1 MFKGMIAAVAIA
13 TISVS
18 CGQKSD
24 FPGFDKIEDG
34 LYIKYESKA
43 EGAKAAT
50 IGSILSMDL
59 KYGTKDSTLMN
70 TADNGM
76 PFKLQVDSGQYVG
89 DIMHA
94 FAKLSEGDSA
104 VIITSANKFFTKTV
118 GTQLPPFIDSTE
130 MLYFTV
136 KLNKVQTEA
145 EAQEEAQAANAK
157 KAMKEQ
163 EDLQAYIQA
172 NNITVEPTESGI
184 YFISEKA
191 GTGKAAE
198 AGKTVKVHYTGM
210 FLDGTKFDSSV
221 DRGEPF
227 EFQLGVGNVIRGWDE
242 GVAMMK
248 EGGKARLII
257 PSSMAYGPNDNGPI
271 PGSSTLVFDVE
282 LLEVMDK

>member
-1 MFKGMIAAVAIA
+1 MFKGFIAAIAIA

-18 CGQKSD
+18 CGEKSD

-34 LYIKYESKA
+34 LYIKYENKA
-43 EGAKAAT
+43 EGAKSAT

-94 FAKLSEGDSA
+94 FAKLSEGDNA
-104 VIITSANKFFTKTV
+104 VIITSANQFFTKTV
-118 GTQLPPFIDSTE
+118 GTQLPPFIDSSE

-136 KLNKVQTEA
+136 KLNKIQT
-145 EAQEEAQAANAK
+145 QEEAQADAQNANAQ

-163 EDLQAYIQA
+163 EDLQAYLQT
-172 NNITVEPTESGI
+172 NNITAEPTESGI
-184 YFISEKA
+184 YFISEKE

-210 FLDGTKFDSSV
+210 FLDGTKFDSSL

-227 EFQLGVGNVIRGWDE
+227 EFQLGMGNVIRGWDE
-242 GVAMMK
+242 GVVMMK

-257 PSSMAYGPNDNGPI
+257 PSAMAYGPNDNGPI

-282 LLEVMDK
+282 LLEVLDK